1 MPGAAPPKPVEEAEI
16 PVYAPKGEG
25 AVESPPSPAGEESKR
40 SLNEELGHLQ
50 KEVREIL
57 DILER
62 MERLT

>member
-1 MPGAAPPKPVEEAEI
+1 MEEAEP
-16 PVYAPKGEG
+16 PVPDLKGEG
-25 AVESPPSPAGEESKR
+25 AEDVPLSPADEESKR